1 MFSDRIFRITF
12 FVSLAVHA
20 VILFKNPNLI
30 PFMPHRK
37 PEVVEVNY
45 LKQTPQEKLK
55 AVREEADGKQ
65 QLAKL
70 QSRMNL
76 KKIAPPPFVS
86 KEDVLRINREMKL
99 DEISL
104 PKPALTRPDITAM
117 KKKITLPP
125 IDVDKI
131 NNPSYISYYQIVREK
146 IRRAAYQNYLS
157 TETGEVYLSF
167 IVGNDGSLREVQLV
181 DSRSSPVEF
190 LREIAQRSIHE
201 AAPFPVF
208 PRELDY
214 PQLSFNVVISFEIE

>member
-30 PFMPHRK
+30 PFMSHRQS
-37 PEVVEVNY
+37 EMVAVSY
-45 LKQTPQEKLK
+45 LKQVPQEKLK
-55 AVREEADGKQ
+55 AREEAESKQ

-99 DEISL
+99 GEASF
-104 PKPALTRPDITAM
+104 PKPALIKPDIAAVR
-117 KKKITLPP
+117 KKITLPP
-125 IDVDKI
+125 MDADKI

-157 TETGEVYLSF
+157 TEIGEVYLSF

-181 DSRSSPVEF
+181 DSKSSPVEF

-201 AAPFPVF
+201 AAPFPTF
-208 PRELDY
+208 PGELDY